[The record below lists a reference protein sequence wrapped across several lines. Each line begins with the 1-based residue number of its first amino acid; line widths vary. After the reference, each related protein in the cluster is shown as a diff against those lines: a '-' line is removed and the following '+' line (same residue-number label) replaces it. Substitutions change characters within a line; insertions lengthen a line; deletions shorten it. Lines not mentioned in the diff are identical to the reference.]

1 MPALAIPW
9 DDSPEWRRGWVVLL
23 PKPNKP
29 PSEPKALRPIA
40 LQTPVAKTVMS
51 LFVHH
56 AKLHAL
62 PGLIWYPQ
70 FAYLPG
76 RGTWEA
82 ITRVTAHVHEV
93 QALLARWKYD
103 ANSTVRGDSGRPKIY
118 GGCQLFLD
126 LTGAFDAMPREHLL
140 DAFRLLN
147 LPEELI
153 LLLLTWH
160 TETAYIIQW
169 KGLEAEQATFRGIRQ
184 GCRGAPFFWACFIAL
199 VLEHVA
205 HETDVH
211 WMRNNCTF
219 YADDGH
225 ACFVFRNHEE
235 LQRGLKFFGCLIDIL
250 ERLGMTVNMSKS
262 AAIIQW
268 RGTLR
273 TEATKAYVTKSQHET
288 FLKIP
293 KRQTSHYE
301 IPLREHQDYL
311 GISIGY
317 KQMLRGT
324 MKKRLK
330 ACTNR
335 HRQMKTWFCHA
346 SLHVAQKLSLWETC
360 VLPIAL
366 YGLDSVG
373 VDHATLPLF
382 SKALLPQLRQ
392 VLREHSFLT
401 HIKNADFLTGNNI
414 QHPVVFLRNRMAAQL
429 SRHEARLDKLAH
441 NDVVNQID
449 IIAQL
454 NSNLAPG
461 PG

>member
-1 MPALAIPW
+1 
-9 DDSPEWRRGWVVLL
+9 
-23 PKPNKP
+23 
-29 PSEPKALRPIA
+29 
-40 LQTPVAKTVMS
+40 
-51 LFVHH
+51 
-56 AKLHAL
+56 
-62 PGLIWYPQ
+62 
-70 FAYLPG
+70 
-76 RGTWEA
+76 
-82 ITRVTAHVHEV
+82 
-93 QALLARWKYD
+93 
-103 ANSTVRGDSGRPKIY
+103 
-118 GGCQLFLD
+118 
-126 LTGAFDAMPREHLL
+126 MPREHLL
-140 DAFRLLN
+140 EAFRLLN
-147 LPEELI
+147 LPEDLI

-184 GCRGAPFFWACFIAL
+184 GCRGAPFFWPAL
-199 VLEHVA
+199 LLWSLNMWHTRLMLTGCETTA
-205 HETDVH
+205 HFMLMMVTLAL
-211 WMRNNCTF
+211 F
-219 YADDGH
+219 
-225 ACFVFRNHEE
+225 FRNLEE
-235 LQRGLKFFGCLIDIL
+235 LHRGLNFFGCLIDIL

-262 AAIIQW
+262 AAIMQW
-268 RGTLR
+268 RGAFR

-288 FLKIP
+288 YLKIP

-335 HRQMKTWFCHA
+335 HRQMKTWFSNA

-373 VDHATLPLF
+373 VDHTTIPLF

-401 HIKNADFLTGNNI
+401 HQECRF
-414 QHPVVFLRNRMAAQL
+414 
-429 SRHEARLDKLAH
+429 S
-441 NDVVNQID
+441 
-449 IIAQL
+449 
-454 NSNLAPG
+454 
-461 PG
+461 